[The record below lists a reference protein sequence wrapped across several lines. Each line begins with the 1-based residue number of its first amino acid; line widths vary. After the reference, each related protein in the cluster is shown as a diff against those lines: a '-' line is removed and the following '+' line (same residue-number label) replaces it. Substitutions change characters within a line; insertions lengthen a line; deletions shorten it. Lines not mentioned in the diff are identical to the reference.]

1 MKLNSDSSVT
11 FKPSNVLEITSGTVS
26 LIKSLKKDTH
36 TVSTVNVLDGATFI
50 DGGLLENS
58 IILEKPNTSKQD
70 LKNEIMFAE
79 KNINSALESID
90 GTEIDSN
97 KFWSTSVA
105 KDTYNK
111 AIDVAKAVLNNE
123 SSSTQQSL
131 DAISE
136 LKIAS
141 LRFNLRNR
149 QGKIMLLKFLH
160 TKNWLML

>member
-1 MKLNSDSSVT
+1 MFLMVRRLLMA
-11 FKPSNVLEITSGTVS
+11 V
-26 LIKSLKKDTH
+26 
-36 TVSTVNVLDGATFI
+36 
-50 DGGLLENS
+50 LLENS

-136 LKIAS
+136 LKIA
-141 LRFNLRNR
+141 F
-149 QGKIMLLKFLH
+149 
-160 TKNWLML
+160 T

>member
-79 KNINSALESID
+79 K
-90 GTEIDSN
+90 
-97 KFWSTSVA
+97 
-105 KDTYNK
+105 Y
-111 AIDVAKAVLNNE
+111 
-123 SSSTQQSL
+123 
-131 DAISE
+131 
-136 LKIAS
+136 
-141 LRFNLRNR
+141 
-149 QGKIMLLKFLH
+149 
-160 TKNWLML
+160 

>member
-1 MKLNSDSSVT
+1 
-11 FKPSNVLEITSGTVS
+11 
-26 LIKSLKKDTH
+26 
-36 TVSTVNVLDGATFI
+36 
-50 DGGLLENS
+50 
-58 IILEKPNTSKQD
+58 
-70 LKNEIMFAE
+70 MFAE

-141 LRFNLRNR
+141 LRFNSSK
-149 QGKIMLLKFLH
+149 QTGKIMLLKFLH

>member
-1 MKLNSDSSVT
+1 
-11 FKPSNVLEITSGTVS
+11 
-26 LIKSLKKDTH
+26 
-36 TVSTVNVLDGATFI
+36 
-50 DGGLLENS
+50 
-58 IILEKPNTSKQD
+58 
-70 LKNEIMFAE
+70 MFAE

-131 DAISE
+131 
-136 LKIAS
+136 
-141 LRFNLRNR
+141 
-149 QGKIMLLKFLH
+149 
-160 TKNWLML
+160 